1 MSLAQFLGTKQTGKC
16 QPCCCPPQERKD
28 TVGRTHLRQRVP
40 SVAWTEE
47 SVKFSVRKLWC
58 SSVWVIVLEAR
69 ICVCVHTHVCWSNSY
84 LRGEPEGWGMYLHL
98 MVRRYWKRSWTW
110 NTKPYIRLSCCQF
123 CAKACWLVLL
133 KPMEHQRLNNS
144 DVGVR
149 CLKNKQGSRLTL
161 RLLFKW
167 LCHQWLWGK
176 SPHVPFTTFCLSAS
190 LQTTATDVYLP
201 MVFPMHILVL
211 KSHAF
216 CTKRF

>member
-1 MSLAQFLGTKQTGKC
+1 MGDCPWSTHMRLCAHACVLIQQLPTG
-16 QPCCCPPQERKD
+16 
-28 TVGRTHLRQRVP
+28 
-40 SVAWTEE
+40 W
-47 SVKFSVRKLWC
+47 
-58 SSVWVIVLEAR
+58 AR
-69 ICVCVHTHVCWSNSY
+69 RMRNVSASHG
-84 LRGEPEGWGMYLHL
+84 GEIL
-98 MVRRYWKRSWTW
+98 KRSWTW

-216 CTKRF
+216 CTKDFNFSCGVLVNVSNETRDLLLFSSLRLHRQLSCLFPIRQKKKRKFLWWSCF